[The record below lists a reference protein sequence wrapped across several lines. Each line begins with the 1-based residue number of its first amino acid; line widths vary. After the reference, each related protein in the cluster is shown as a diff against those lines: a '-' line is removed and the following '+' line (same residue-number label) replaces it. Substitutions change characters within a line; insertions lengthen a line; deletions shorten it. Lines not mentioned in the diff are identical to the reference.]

1 VDRRTPG
8 PTDLGDTLD
17 SVVEPVE
24 REQRSHPRAYE
35 SLFAEYARGMH
46 FVLHRQGIGYW
57 EAAELAQEAWA
68 IALARMRRGKERD
81 PALLGPYLCGIARRL
96 ASNLRRKIERQRT
109 TADSDL
115 IDLFAADTD
124 PPEHAVGRAQNA
136 EIVWRVLGS
145 LRSRDRDVL
154 EHFCLGGADKDEVC
168 MRLGISPA
176 RFHGILFRAKERFH
190 RQLRKTA
197 GGRELEREHD

>member
-1 VDRRTPG
+1 VDRRTPD

-24 REQRSHPRAYE
+24 REQHSSRRAYE
-35 SLFAEYARGMH
+35 SLFDEYARGMH

-57 EAAELAQEAWA
+57 DAAELAQDAWA
-68 IALARMRRGKERD
+68 IAIARMRGEERD
-81 PALLGPYLCGIARRL
+81 PAVLGPYLCGIARRL
-96 ASNLRRKIERQRT
+96 ASNLRRKIARQRT

-115 IDLFAADTD
+115 IDLLAADTD

-136 EIVWRVLGS
+136 ELVWRVLGS
-145 LRSRDRDVL
+145 LRTRDREVL
-154 EHFCLGGADKDEVC
+154 EHFCLRGEDKDEVC

-176 RFHGILFRAKERFH
+176 RFHGILFRAKERFQ